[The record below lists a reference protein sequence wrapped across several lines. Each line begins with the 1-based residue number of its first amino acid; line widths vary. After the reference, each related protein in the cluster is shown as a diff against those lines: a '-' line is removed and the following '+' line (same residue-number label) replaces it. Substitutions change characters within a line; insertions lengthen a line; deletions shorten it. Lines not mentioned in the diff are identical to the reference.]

1 MARKHGRQGLPL
13 RDLLRANL
21 DLVPGH
27 APNERYV
34 IDRETEARIL
44 AHPGFAAVR
53 QVGRTA
59 TNKRS

>member
-1 MARKHGRQGLPL
+1 MARKHGRDGLSL

-27 APNERYV
+27 DPHERYV

-44 AHPGFAAVR
+44 AHPGFAFVR
-53 QVGRTA
+53 RAGP